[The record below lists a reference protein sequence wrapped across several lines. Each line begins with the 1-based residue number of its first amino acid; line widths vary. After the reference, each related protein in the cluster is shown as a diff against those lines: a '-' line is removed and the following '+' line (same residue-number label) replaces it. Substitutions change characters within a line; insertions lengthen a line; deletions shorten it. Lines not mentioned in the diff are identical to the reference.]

1 MGAHGEASQSV
12 EALLEW
18 CASVAAAAQWQ
29 RLGYTSKE
37 RCRAAFLCGYRD
49 RVATALYRAKAEHLL
64 GNTRWVEGAAVNRY
78 TLPDDCTDYHA
89 AITLR
94 RQTHGTSRRWR
105 GRCAERAHARIERGR
120 GILRFPPA
128 FLARSY
134 A

>member
-1 MGAHGEASQSV
+1 MGGHLATGGGAYGEASQSA

-49 RVATALYRAKAEHLL
+49 RVAAALYRAKAEHLL

-89 AITLR
+89 AYTLR
-94 RQTHGTSRRWR
+94 RQTQYPRDFRPVARPAR
-105 GRCAERAHARIERGR
+105 GARERAH
-120 GILRFPPA
+120 
-128 FLARSY
+128 
-134 A
+134 

>member
-1 MGAHGEASQSV
+1 M
-12 EALLEW
+12 
-18 CASVAAAAQWQ
+18 AAAAQWQ

-94 RQTHGTSRRWR
+94 RKAHYQRDFRPVARQAR
-105 GRCAERAHARIERGR
+105 GARVRAH
-120 GILRFPPA
+120 
-128 FLARSY
+128 
-134 A
+134 